1 MVYGIVIHKVRGNFK
16 ASEKLNGFNVKG
28 SEPSKTEGK
37 RGTSELYSQFFCP
50 EGNDSKR
57 EVRVQ
62 HLISVVNSEV
72 HFRNSSR
79 TSQGFQITETLAGTP
94 AVATNTLP
102 NKNNNSRATP
112 ANASDPNMSLA
123 RVLSFSSPRPKRQS
137 LNSYPSNIMPSNAT
151 EEGVTRIPRGI
162 LFERAKILVWRQVL
176 GCVYTLICEPDEN
189 LITASTWISTFIAVL
204 SKHFSDPRISEKTSV
219 FTEFFEDILKIVNTL
234 LPCGVLCL
242 YNGTMVNQLHKSI
255 VERTDLL

>member
-16 ASEKLNGFNVKG
+16 ASEKLNGFNAKG
-28 SEPSKTEGK
+28 SESSKTEGK
-37 RGTSELYSQFFCP
+37 RATSELYSQFFCP

-123 RVLSFSSPRPKRQS
+123 RVLSFSSPRPKGS
-137 LNSYPSNIMPSNAT
+137 LSTPT
-151 EEGVTRIPRGI
+151 QVI
-162 LFERAKILVWRQVL
+162 LCPAMQRRRVSQEFLV
-176 GCVYTLICEPDEN
+176 VYY
-189 LITASTWISTFIAVL
+189 
-204 SKHFSDPRISEKTSV
+204 
-219 FTEFFEDILKIVNTL
+219 LKGL
-234 LPCGVLCL
+234 
-242 YNGTMVNQLHKSI
+242 KS
-255 VERTDLL
+255 

>member
-62 HLISVVNSEV
+62 HLINAVNSEV

-79 TSQGFQITETLAGTP
+79 TSQGFQVTETLAGTP
-94 AVATNTLP
+94 AVATNSLP
-102 NKNNNSRATP
+102 NKNINSRDT
-112 ANASDPNMSLA
+112 NTSVQHVTKGFCRSVVQDQKDSRSL
-123 RVLSFSSPRPKRQS
+123 
-137 LNSYPSNIMPSNAT
+137 YPSNIMPSSAT

-255 VERTDLL
+255 VERKDLL